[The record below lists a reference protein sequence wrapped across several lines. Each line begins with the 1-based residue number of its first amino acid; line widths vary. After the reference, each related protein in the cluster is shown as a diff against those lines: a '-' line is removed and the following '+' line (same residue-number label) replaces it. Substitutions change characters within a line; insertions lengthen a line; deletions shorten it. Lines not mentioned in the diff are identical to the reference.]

1 MKMFI
6 LKLVSIV
13 SIVFLKI
20 NSSLFLL
27 QINNSPVSFCIHERK
42 EIIYI

>member
-6 LKLVSIV
+6 LKPV

-27 QINNSPVSFCIHERK
+27 QINNSPVSFMSL
-42 EIIYI
+42 